1 MELQHEQT
9 TQINIKN
16 MMTDVHSV
24 IENHFNKM
32 LSELNEKNKD
42 MLTTYNLL
50 QNLPII
56 KKLEIK
62 LNKANN
68 DIDLL
73 KSGFAEF
80 KDGFN
85 KKDIKDSNM
94 KLNTIELDNGKSVS
108 IIEIEHLVS
117 DAVQKKEITEYQGYA
132 YVGIDVSDEDS
143 DNEDILSNSHDSV
156 DTEIQNCINSEEK
169 QEWNEYSSLLTNKL
183 HISEWKES
191 VVPGVEKV
199 TENEY
204 MATKMV
210 DGTNVVIG
218 TYYTERK
225 AMEAIANSKNVNQTE
240 KLEVDKNMEVKE
252 EVAEDEEVDED
263 EVEED
268 EEVDEDEVEEEDE
281 EVEDEVEE
289 EDEEVEEDEEEE
301 EVEEEEEYEEVEE
314 DEEEVEEEAE
324 EEKEVEEDEE
334 EEEVEEE
341 EEYEEVEEDE
351 VEEDEEEEDEESDE
365 EEEVEEIK
373 IKGVKYYATDSKN
386 GILYEFMEDGDI
398 GDEIGHLKNGAV
410 FFS

>member
-24 IENHFNKM
+24 IENHFTKM

-73 KSGFAEF
+73 KLGFAEF

-85 KKDIKDSNM
+85 KKDSNM

-117 DAVQKKEITEYQGYA
+117 DAVQKKEISEYKGYA
-132 YVGIDVSDEDS
+132 YVGIHDPYEDNSDEED
-143 DNEDILSNSHDSV
+143 DILD
-156 DTEIQNCINSEEK
+156 INSEEK

-183 HISEWKES
+183 HISELKES

-210 DGTNVVIG
+210 DNTKVV
-218 TYYTERK
+218 
-225 AMEAIANSKNVNQTE
+225 IANSKNVNQLK
-240 KLEVDKNMEVKE
+240 KLEVDKMI
-252 EVAEDEEVDED
+252 D
-263 EVEED
+263 VEED
-268 EEVDEDEVEEEDE
+268 IVNEEEEGDEDDEKEDGEEDDEEEDE
-281 EVEDEVEE
+281 EDGEEVEE
-289 EDEEVEEDEEEE
+289 EEVEEEDEEEE
-301 EVEEEEEYEEVEE
+301 EVEEV
-314 DEEEVEEEAE
+314 
-324 EEKEVEEDEE
+324 E

-341 EEYEEVEEDE
+341 EVEEEDE
-351 VEEDEEEEDEESDE
+351 VNEIEEESDE
-365 EEEVEEIK
+365 EEEVEELDIE
-373 IKGVKYYATDSKN
+373 GVKYYATDSKN

-398 GDEIGHLKNGAV
+398 GDEIGYLKNGAV